1 MTKKTISLI
10 AICLLASTAAFAK
23 SNTPKENTHAAIK
36 AYVQS
41 AAKYIAKHGPSC
53 EEFAEKDWRSGDY
66 YIFVTGSDD
75 KELCHPNKDMIGKSA
90 SEIVDSNGKKVGT
103 LLVEAAKKKGGGWV
117 DYVWPRPG
125 TTTPVA
131 KSSYSM
137 SVKGPDGKTYYV
149 GSGGYELK

>member
-1 MTKKTISLI
+1 MSRKILTLALSV
-10 AICLLASTAAFAK
+10 LLGASVLSAASNVPK
-23 SNTPKENTHAAIK
+23 SNTRSAIK
-36 AYVQS
+36 KYVQ
-41 AAKYIAKHGPSC
+41 AAANYVHKHGPSC
-53 EEFAEKDWRSGDY
+53 DEFAEKEWRSGDY
-66 YIFVTGSDD
+66 YVFVDDSDG
-75 KELCHPNKDMIGKSA
+75 KTLCHPNKTSVGKPA
-90 SEIVDSNGKKVGT
+90 SEIVDANGKKVGIEIM
-103 LLVEAAKKKGGGWV
+103 EAAKKGGGWV

>member
-10 AICLLASTAAFAK
+10 AICLLASTAAFAE

-36 AYVQS
+36 KYVQA

-66 YIFVTGSDD
+66 YIFVTGPDD

-103 LLVEAAKKKGGGWV
+103 ELVEAAKKKGGGWV